1 MLMSSTYDLRL
12 VVLSFIIAVIA
23 SYTALALA
31 GRVRSADGKM
41 RVNWLLGGAIAMGTG
56 IWSMHFIA
64 MLAFNLPRP
73 VTYDV
78 LTTLV
83 SLLDAILASSVALL
97 LVSRPSVSP
106 LRLLSSS
113 VLMGLAI
120 ASMHYIGMAG
130 MQVDHGTLHYNLLIV
145 VMSVEIAIYASF
157 GALWLA
163 FRLRDETV
171 AILNWRKLGSALF
184 MGVAISGMHY
194 TGMAAASFF
203 ERDGL
208 TAVSSYAFD
217 TSLLATAIGAAT
229 LVILGLTLITSLFD
243 QKLATQLAREEA
255 LQESEKRFRM
265 LIREMP
271 IGVLLVEPSLKI
283 IQSNQAAINL
293 LGLTDSHLLGQQ
305 MMTSDL
311 LLLCED
317 GTPFAQENLPMQQA
331 IATRMPIHNVVIG
344 INHSTNQHPRWLL
357 ANADPQLASNG
368 SVERIVCTF
377 SDITPTKQA
386 ESALRQSE
394 AREREKAIQLELAM
408 KKLKQTQVQL
418 IQTEKMFSL
427 GQVVAGVA
435 HEINNPVNFIYA
447 NLAHASEYTRGLLD
461 LLHLYSQHYP
471 NPAPDIQER
480 QNAIDLNFVTE
491 DLPKLLDSMN
501 VGAERILRIVLSL
514 RNFSRHDEAAMKQV
528 DIHSGIDN
536 TLLLLQNQLK
546 ATETYQAIEVVKEYG
561 NLPRVECYPGQLNQV
576 FMNIISN
583 AIDALEEKR
592 STSQGISSKES
603 DFSPCIWIRTL
614 WQGSHCQEEP
624 TTLNEQQNTDSVV
637 IQIVDNGSGMTE
649 AVKAQLFDPFFTTKP
664 VGKGTGIGLSISY
677 QIIVE
682 KHEGVLRYDSE
693 PGKGTNFS
701 IKIPV
706 HQNPQQS
713 TEHLWLLDTANSG
726 EKL

>member
-1 MLMSSTYDLRL
+1 MSSTYDLRL

-64 MLAFNLPRP
+64 MLAFNLSRP

-217 TSLLATAIGAAT
+217 ASLLATAIGAAT

-243 QKLATQLAREEA
+243 QKLATQLTREEA

-331 IATRMPIHNVVIG
+331 IATRMPVHNVVIG
-344 INHSTNQHPRWLL
+344 INHSTSQEPRWLL
-357 ANADPQLASNG
+357 TNADPQLASNG

-394 AREREKAIQLELAM
+394 AREREKATQLELAM

-447 NLAHASEYTRGLLD
+447 NIAYASEYTHDLLD

-514 RNFSRHDEAAMKQV
+514 RNFSRHDEAAIKWV

-546 ATETYQAIEVVKEYG
+546 ATETYQAIEVVKEYS
-561 NLPRVECYPGQLNQV
+561 NLPMVECYPGQLNQV

-592 STSQGISSKES
+592 SKSQGITSKES
-603 DFSPCIWIRTL
+603 DFLPCIWIRTL
-614 WQGSHCQEEP
+614 WQGSHCPEEQ
-624 TTLNEQQNTDSVV
+624 TTLNGQQNTDRVV

-649 AVKAQLFDPFFTTKP
+649 AVKAQLFDPFFTTKT
-664 VGKGTGIGLSISY
+664 VGKGIGIGLSISY

-682 KHEGVLRYDSE
+682 KHGGVLMYDSE
-693 PGKGTNFS
+693 PGQGTNFY

-713 TEHLWLLDTANSG
+713 TGHLSLLDTANSG
-726 EKL
+726 EKP